1 MIQKFCLTC
10 ILFLSAFCLRAQTHE
25 YLFNNS
31 FNEASANGPAL
42 TEILSCGAAAGS
54 FTTQLLTTSE
64 GTCGTTPRQV
74 FAFNEG
80 GGLSYDNQSFI
91 TGSYSIHIFFEFNL
105 LSGYQRIIDFK
116 NSTTDRGMYTLSNC
130 LNFYSNGNVGTCPF
144 FVADTYYL
152 ISIIRDA
159 STNLVNVYVN
169 GQPFVTNYNDAAGDY
184 NPASATSPILFFR
197 DDNAVAC
204 EDRDGTVK
212 YISLKNSVSTP
223 AEVLA
228 VFNNICTVV
237 LPLTLKEFTA
247 NPQGT
252 QNNVQLKWTTENEIN
267 SSHFEVEKSS
277 DGQNFAK
284 IADVSAK
291 GGTVNNYSIDDE
303 AAGIAPTL
311 YYRLKIVD
319 RDGKFTYSN
328 TARVNNNGKDKFYV
342 YPNPAVSEITIGGMK
357 KNGML
362 LLYNAEG
369 KLVQQLKVNSL
380 STSMDI
386 GQHAKGMYIM
396 KYVADGKTVHQKIVK
411 Q

>member
-1 MIQKFCLTC
+1 MIQKFCLMSLLL
-10 ILFLSAFCLRAQTHE
+10 ISFFCLKAQTHE

-31 FNEASANGPAL
+31 LNEASANGPAL
-42 TEILSCGAAAGS
+42 TEVLSCGAAAGN
-54 FTTQLLTTSE
+54 FTTQLLTTNT

-80 GGLSYDNQSFI
+80 GGLVYDNQSFI

-116 NSTTDRGMYTLSNC
+116 NSSTDRGMYTLADC
-130 LNFYSNGNVGTCPF
+130 LNFYNNGNVGTCPF
-144 FVADTYYL
+144 FVANTYYL

-159 STNLVNVYVN
+159 ATNLVNVYVN

-184 NPASATSPILFFR
+184 NPVSSTSPILFFR
-197 DDNAVAC
+197 DDNAVTC

-223 AEVLA
+223 AEVLT

-247 NPQGT
+247 T
-252 QNNVQLKWTTENEIN
+252 QSAGQNDVQLKWSTENEIN
-267 SSHFEVEKSS
+267 SSHFEVEQST
-277 DGQNFAK
+277 DGLRFEK
-284 IADVSAK
+284 IAEVAAQ
-291 GGTVNNYSIDDE
+291 GGNVNNYSI
-303 AAGIAPTL
+303 AAENSSVTSTL

-328 TARVNNNGKDKFYV
+328 IARVSNTSKDKLYV
-342 YPNPAVSEITIGGMK
+342 YPNPAVAEITISGMK
-357 KNGML
+357 KSGML

-369 KLVQQLKVNSL
+369 KLIQQQKVNSM
-380 STSMDI
+380 STTMDI
-386 GQHAKGMYIM
+386 GHHAKGMYIL

>member
-1 MIQKFCLTC
+1 MSKKFYLGVFALLT
-10 ILFLSAFCLRAQTHE
+10 FSYAQAQTHE

-42 TEILSCGAAAGS
+42 TEVLSCGAAAGS
-54 FTTQLLTTSE
+54 FTTQLITTSA

-80 GGLSYDNQSFI
+80 GGLAYDNQSFI

-144 FVADTYYL
+144 FVANTYYL
-152 ISIIRDA
+152 ISIVRDA
-159 STNLVNVYVN
+159 ATNLVNVYVN

-184 NPASATSPILFFR
+184 NPASTTSPILFFR
-197 DDNAVAC
+197 DDNPVAC

-212 YISLKNSVSTP
+212 YISLKNAVSTP
-223 AEVLA
+223 AEVLT

-237 LPLTLKEFTA
+237 LPLTLKGFA
-247 NPQGT
+247 AT
-252 QNNVQLKWTTENEIN
+252 QPYGQQKVQLKWTTENEIN
-267 SSHFEVEKSS
+267 SSHFEVERST

-291 GGTVNNYSIDDE
+291 GGTVNNYSLDD
-303 AAGIAPTL
+303 AAGVAPTL
-311 YYRLKIVD
+311 YYRLKIMD

-328 TARVNNNGKDKFYV
+328 IARVNNTVTDKFYV
-342 YPNPAVSEITIGGMK
+342 YPNPAVAEITIGGLK
-357 KNGML
+357 KTGML

-369 KLVQQLKVNSL
+369 KLVQQQKVNLL
-380 STSMDI
+380 STTMYIS
-386 GQHAKGMYIM
+386 QLAKGMYVL